1 MIREAI
7 TSDVPSIRTLM
18 RAVPGFW
25 QPWWS
30 DETIAN
36 AIRSASGLAF
46 VWEDNRQIL
55 GFVCA
60 HDLGFRAYLSELVVD
75 TRQRHHGIGTR
86 LVRAVEKGLR
96 GRNQRVL
103 IADVWGMQSRS
114 IEGSVG
120 SHRKSF
126 FSDNTWSSGI
136 DFRLCWLTLGAC
148 GCSIVGQPEGILL
161 KLVFMGGAPPP
172 HNQR

>member
-7 TSDVPSIRTLM
+7 TSDVPSIRALM
-18 RAVPGFW
+18 QAVPGFW

-30 DETIAN
+30 DETITG

-75 TRQRHHGIGTR
+75 TGQRHHGIGTR
-86 LVRAVEKGLR
+86 LVRAAEKGLR

-103 IADVWGMQSRS
+103 IADVWRDAEPFYRGLGWEPPEVVLLRQ
-114 IEGSVG
+114 
-120 SHRKSF
+120 
-126 FSDNTWSSGI
+126 
-136 DFRLCWLTLGAC
+136 RLDL
-148 GCSIVGQPEGILL
+148 
-161 KLVFMGGAPPP
+161 
-172 HNQR
+172 RD

>member
-103 IADVWGMQSRS
+103 IADVWRDAEPFYRG
-114 IEGSVG
+114 
-120 SHRKSF
+120 
-126 FSDNTWSSGI
+126 
-136 DFRLCWLTLGAC
+136 LGWEP
-148 GCSIVGQPEGILL
+148 PEVVLL
-161 KLVFMGGAPPP
+161 RQHLE
-172 HNQR
+172 QRD

>member
-18 RAVPGFW
+18 QAVPGFW

-30 DETIAN
+30 DETIAD
-36 AIRSASGLAF
+36 AIRFASGLAF

-75 TRQRHHGIGTR
+75 TRQQHHGIGTG
-86 LVRAVEKGLR
+86 LVRAVEKSLR

-103 IADVWGMQSRS
+103 IADVWRDAEPFYRG
-114 IEGSVG
+114 
-120 SHRKSF
+120 
-126 FSDNTWSSGI
+126 
-136 DFRLCWLTLGAC
+136 LGWEP
-148 GCSIVGQPEGILL
+148 PEAVLL
-161 KLVFMGGAPPP
+161 RQQLELRG
-172 HNQR
+172 